1 MKKIAMLIVCLLFLG
16 AQLVNAQNKT
26 LTGTVI
32 SSEDN
37 QPLPGANVFVKG
49 TTQGTI
55 TDFDGKFTLS
65 VPSDAET
72 LVFSFMGMQTQEV
85 AIGATESF
93 NIILDPESIGMEEVV
108 VTAMGIT
115 RAEKTL
121 GYAATT
127 VKSDDIVTARTTDV
141 TNALSGRVAGV
152 QVNSTS
158 SDPGSV
164 SNIVIRGFSS
174 IKGSNQP
181 LYVVDGVPLQN
192 NMFSGASGVETGK
205 NISLGGISN
214 IASED
219 IESMTILKG
228 AAATALYGSRA
239 ANGVIVITTKSG
251 KKGVDKNFSIEY
263 TGSVQARQVSH
274 LPEFQNEFGQG
285 WDGTQTYI
293 ENGSWGPRLDG
304 STQIYGPIWN
314 NQQLIHEYS
323 ACETNVKDFFELGWS
338 HSHHIS
344 LRGVSDDDKLG
355 YYISYSHTSD
365 DGIMPEDYDKYKRN
379 TLEYRSSYKSDY
391 FTISSSMNFARTKTD
406 DVSTFQGTSV
416 IDGLYEM
423 ARDVSIVDKK
433 DLSVA
438 FNTPEAY
445 FTPYGI
451 TNPYWALANNYSHT
465 DSKQV
470 FGKMQIDVKPV
481 EALTF
486 TYRMGFDYTDYDTKV
501 GASKIELDD
510 ALINNDFGY
519 APSNQNQPGYIYTRY
534 GRSYETNNDVLATF
548 NKRFL
553 DDKFDVNVVAGVNI
567 VDNYF
572 TRTMSE
578 TERLA
583 VDNFWNL
590 GNGADKKTLSEY
602 SEQKRAFG
610 AFGDVTLG
618 WDDMV
623 YLELTGRND
632 WSSTLPKDKNSYFY
646 PGATLSWIFTK
657 MLSSNSVLS
666 FGKARLALGKT
677 GNDAKPYQVLASY
690 EQAYAN
696 GRYGSGIAKFP
707 MNGVNAFQSMN
718 VAGSS
723 DLRPEM
729 TTEAEFGLN
738 LQFFNGRVGVDA
750 SVYNRTTDDQIF
762 DLPVDPACGYRRIVT
777 NFGKL
782 RNRGF
787 ELLVNTTPV
796 KTNAIRWDVDVNFAI
811 NRNKVLSL
819 PENLEGGKV
828 SIYSFTAGN
837 DAVYMYAEEG
847 KPLGEFYTYLP
858 QFTEN
863 GEIIVDENGNVILE
877 SDVIATGKNMNNKW
891 TGGVTSSLS
900 AYGFTLSAALDVRY
914 GGYMFSRTKNL
925 MQFTGNGAVT
935 TYNGRNPF
943 VIPNSVVRTE
953 NEDGSYSYSEN
964 TTPTY
969 LNDDSY
975 QKYFNDYGYGNG
987 GEAYLIDRSYAKLRN
1002 ITLSYA
1008 LPKSLLEPV
1017 RLSEATLSLFCN
1029 NVFTWTAKDNRYID
1043 PETTTVNQSTWGDLA
1058 TQFGELYSN
1067 PACRMFGVSLGIKF

>member
-1 MKKIAMLIVCLLFLG
+1 MKKIAMLIVSLLFLG
-16 AQLVNAQNKT
+16 VQLVNAQNKI

-37 QPLPGANVFVKG
+37 LPLPGVNVILKG

-55 TDFDGKFTLS
+55 TDFDGKFTLN
-65 VPSDAET
+65 VPADAET

-85 AIGATESF
+85 PIGSTITF
-93 NIILDPESIGMEEVV
+93 NITLEPESISMDEVV

-141 TNALSGRVAGV
+141 TNALSGRIAGV

-174 IKGSNQP
+174 IKGNNQP

-205 NISLGGISN
+205 NVSLGGISN

-239 ANGVIVITTKSG
+239 ANGVVVITTKSG
-251 KKGVDKNFSIEY
+251 KKGADKNFSIEY
-263 TGSVQARQVSH
+263 SGSVQARQVSL
-274 LPEFQNEFGQG
+274 LPEFQNDFGQG
-285 WDGTQTYI
+285 WNGKQTFI
-293 ENGSWGPRLDG
+293 ENGSWGPKLDG
-304 STQIYGPIWN
+304 STQVYGPIWN
-314 NQQLIHEYS
+314 NQQLIHEYT
-323 ACETNVKDFFELGWS
+323 ALETNVKDFFELGWS
-338 HSHHIS
+338 HSHHLS
-344 LRGVSDDDKLG
+344 LSGVSDDNKLG
-355 YYISYSHTSD
+355 YYVSYSHTSD
-365 DGIMPEDYDKYKRN
+365 DGIMPKDYDKYKRN
-379 TLEYRSSYKSDY
+379 TLEFRGSYKDEY
-391 FTISSSMNFARTKTD
+391 FTISSSMNFARSKTD
-406 DVSTFQGTSV
+406 DVSSFQGVSV

-423 ARDVSIVDKK
+423 ARDVSIVDKE
-433 DLSVA
+433 DLSSA

-465 DSKQV
+465 DAKQV
-470 FGKMQIDVKPV
+470 FGKLQVDIKPI
-481 EALTF
+481 EPLTF

-501 GASKIELDD
+501 GGAEIALDD
-510 ALINNDFGY
+510 ALINENYGY
-519 APSNQNQPGYIYTRY
+519 APSSQNKSGYVYTRY
-534 GRSYETNNDVLATF
+534 GRSYETNNDIMATF
-548 NKRFL
+548 NKRLL
-553 DDKFDVNVVAGVNI
+553 DDRFDVNVVAGVNI
-567 VDNYF
+567 VDNYL
-572 TRTMSE
+572 TRAVSS
-578 TERLA
+578 TERLS
-583 VDNFWNL
+583 VPGYWNL
-590 GNGADKKTLSEY
+590 GNGADKKTLAEY
-602 SEQKRAFG
+602 GEEKRTVG

-657 MLSSNSVLS
+657 MLPSNGILS
-666 FGKARLALGKT
+666 FGKARLALGRT
-677 GNDAKPYQVLASY
+677 GNDAKPYQVTASF
-690 EQAYAN
+690 EQAYAD
-696 GRYGSGIAKFP
+696 GYYDSYIARFP
-707 MNGVNAFQSMN
+707 MNGVNAFQRMST
-718 VAGSS
+718 AGSS

-729 TTEAEFGLN
+729 TTETEFGLN
-738 LQFFNGRVGVDA
+738 LQFYNGRIGVDA
-750 SVYNRTTDDQIF
+750 SVYHRVTDDQIF
-762 DLPVDPACGYRRIVT
+762 DLPVDPACGYTRVVT

-796 KTNAIRWDVDVNFAI
+796 KTAKIRWDVDVNFAI
-811 NRNKVLSL
+811 NKNKVLTL
-819 PENLEGGKV
+819 PESLEGGKV
-828 SIYSFTAGN
+828 NIYSFSAGN

-847 KPLGEFYTYLP
+847 KTLGEFYTYLP
-858 QFTEN
+858 QYKD
-863 GEIIVDENGNVILE
+863 GKIIVDENGNVILGTE
-877 SDVIATGKNMNNKW
+877 VEDTGKNMNNKW
-891 TGGVTSSLS
+891 TGGVTTSLS

-925 MQFTGNGAVT
+925 MQFTGNGTVT

-953 NEDGSYSYSEN
+953 NEDGSYSFSEN
-964 TTPTY
+964 ANPLY
-969 LNDDSY
+969 LNNSSY
-975 QKYFNDYGYGNG
+975 QTYFNDYGWGNG
-987 GEAYLIDRSYAKLRN
+987 GEAYLVDRSYAKLRN
-1002 ITLSYA
+1002 ITLAYD
-1008 LPKSLLEPV
+1008 LPKSLLEPI
-1017 RLSEATLSLFCN
+1017 RLSEVSISVFCN
-1029 NVFTWTAKDNRYID
+1029 NVYTWTAKDNRYID
-1043 PETTTVNQSTWGDLA
+1043 PESTTISQANDGDLA

-1067 PACRMFGVSLGIKF
+1067 PTCRIFGVSLGVKF